1 MINEHLQRYSIQEQQ
16 RQEIIKKETG
26 FHIIRI
32 NPDKEGFD
40 IDDEISEIHNFIYE
54 SGKKLA
60 EESTKKSLIEDLEKM
75 TKMLKELCQS

>member
-1 MINEHLQRYSIQEQQ
+1 MINGHLQRYLIKEQQ
-16 RQEIIKKETG
+16 RKEIIKKETG

-32 NPDKEGFD
+32 NPDKEGLD